1 MNRCVAGFYDPNP
14 KGKRAVI
21 SVIHNPNA
29 KQNRKR
35 PERARRLEAMLA
47 GVGTLHQT
55 QSVDAVYDVAR
66 HCLET
71 GRKVV
76 GVNGGDGSLQ
86 MAMTI
91 FAEVYQT
98 HPLPSFVVMRGGTM
112 NTVAGGLG
120 IKGTPESILEKVIKG
135 LTGNGPLTRM
145 KNQVL
150 CANGH
155 LGFMSGAAVVVRFLD
170 AYYGAP
176 SQGPVQAVKMGFQI
190 AGSTLAGTD
199 YAKGMFKPERL
210 LVEVDGTLLP
220 ETEFSIILGCTVE
233 DISMGCRATPR
244 AYERKGAFHF
254 LACSLSPLEIVGQIP
269 KLWTGREITHPAMH
283 HSAPAEHVVIRSEHG
298 PVRWM
303 LDGECRTDDALD
315 LTVWGEV
322 ELLW

>member
-1 MNRCVAGFYDPNP
+1 M
-14 KGKRAVI
+14 I

-35 PERARRLEAMLA
+35 PHRAEALAAILE

-55 QSVDAVYDVAR
+55 RSVGAVYDVAR
-66 HCLET
+66 QCRAT
-71 GRKVV
+71 GCKVV

-91 FAEVYQT
+91 FAEIYKEQ
-98 HPLPSFVVMRGGTM
+98 PLPAFVVMRGGTM

-120 IKGTPESILEKVIKG
+120 ISGTPESILRKVVRG
-135 LTGNGPLTRM
+135 LTGKGPLTRM

-150 CANGH
+150 CANGQ

-170 AYYGAP
+170 AYYDAP
-176 SQGPVQAVKMGFQI
+176 SQGPMQAVKMGCHI
-190 AGSTLAGTD
+190 AGSTLADTA
-199 YAKGMFKPERL
+199 YAKEIFTPEPL
-210 LVEVDGTLLP
+210 IVEVDGQPLP
-220 ETEFSIILGCTVE
+220 ETEFSVILGCTVA
-233 DISMGCRATPR
+233 DISMGCKACPR

-254 LACSLSPLEIVGQIP
+254 LACSLSPMQIIGQLP
-269 KLWTGREITHPAMH
+269 RLWTGRPITHPAMH
-283 HSAPAEHVVIRSEHG
+283 FSAPAVQVTIRSEHG

-303 LDGECRTDDALD
+303 LDGECRTDDQLD
-315 LTVWGEV
+315 ITVWGEV

>member
-1 MNRCVAGFYDPNP
+1 
-14 KGKRAVI
+14 VI

-29 KQNRKR
+29 KQNRKK
-35 PERARRLEAMLA
+35 PERAHRLAEILE
-47 GVGTLHQT
+47 GVGTLHET
-55 QSVDAVYDVAR
+55 RSIEAVHGVAR
-66 HCLET
+66 QCMET
-71 GRKVV
+71 GCKVV

-91 FAEVYQT
+91 FADIYKEN
-98 HPLPSFVVMRGGTM
+98 PLPSFVVMRGGTM
-112 NTVAGGLG
+112 NTVANGLG
-120 IKGTPESILEKVIKG
+120 IKGTPESILRKVVKG
-135 LTGNGPLTRM
+135 LTGKGPLTRM

-155 LGFMSGAAVVVRFLD
+155 LGFMSGAAVVVKFLD

-199 YAKGMFKPERL
+199 YSREMFKPERL
-210 LVEVDGTLLP
+210 MVEVDGLPLP

-233 DISMGCRATPR
+233 DISMGCKATPR

-254 LACSLSPLEIVGQIP
+254 LACSLSPLQIVGQMP
-269 KLWTGREITHPAMH
+269 RLWAGREITHAAMH
-283 HSAPAEHVVIRSEHG
+283 HSAPAEHVIIRSENG

-303 LDGECRTDDALD
+303 LDGECRTDDRLD
-315 LTVWGEV
+315 IKVWGDV

>member
-1 MNRCVAGFYDPNP
+1 M
-14 KGKRAVI
+14 I

-35 PERARRLEAMLA
+35 PERAERLAEILD

-55 QSVDAVYDVAR
+55 QSIEAVHDVAR

-71 GRKVV
+71 GCKVV

-91 FAEVYQT
+91 FANIYKDHT
-98 HPLPSFVVMRGGTM
+98 LPSFVVMRGGTM

-120 IKGTPESILEKVIKG
+120 IKGTPESILSKVVKG
-135 LTGNGPLTRM
+135 LKGQGPLTRM

-170 AYYGAP
+170 AYYDAP
-176 SQGPVQAVKMGFQI
+176 SQGPVQAVKMGFRI
-190 AGSTLAGTD
+190 AGSTLTGTD
-199 YAKGMFKPERL
+199 YAKEMFKPEPL
-210 LVEVDGTLLP
+210 IVEVDGEPLP

-244 AYERKGAFHF
+244 AYERRGAFHF
-254 LACSLSPLEIVGQIP
+254 LACSLSPMQIVGQAP
-269 KLWTGREITHPAMH
+269 RLWTGREIPHPAMH
-283 HSAPAEHVVIRSEHG
+283 HSAPVERVTIRSENG
-298 PVRWM
+298 SVRWM
-303 LDGECRTDDALD
+303 LDGECRTDDRLD
-315 LTVWGEV
+315 IKVWGEV